1 MEKHNTAHT
10 ASGVATPL
18 LQHPDGPRI
27 DFDDWILK
35 IPGDQVQS
43 ASMPIGPLGLIELG
57 NTLIALG
64 RGLGGAL

>member
-1 MEKHNTAHT
+1 MTSIRNGSTPGK
-10 ASGVATPL
+10 VTPL

-27 DFDDWILK
+27 DFDDWALTITDDDDLR
-35 IPGDQVQS
+35 

-64 RGLGGAL
+64 RGLGGAV

>member
-1 MEKHNTAHT
+1 MGNNIAAET
-10 ASGVATPL
+10 SGIVTPL
-18 LQHPDGPRI
+18 FQHPDGPRL
-27 DFDDWILK
+27 DFDDWTLTIV
-35 IPGDQVQS
+35 DDDDRR

>member
-10 ASGVATPL
+10 ASGVVAPL
-18 LQHPDGPRI
+18 FQHPDGPRI
-27 DFDDWILK
+27 DFDDWVLTIT
-35 IPGDQVQS
+35 DADDRR
-43 ASMPIGPLGLIELG
+43 ASLPIGPLGLIELG

>member
-1 MEKHNTAHT
+1 MANRTT
-10 ASGVATPL
+10 VATPGIVAPL
-18 LQHPDGPRI
+18 FQHPDGPQL
-27 DFDDWILK
+27 DFDDWTLTIT
-35 IPGDQVQS
+35 DDEDRR

>member
-1 MEKHNTAHT
+1 MGNKTT
-10 ASGVATPL
+10 VATPGIVAPL
-18 LQHPDGPRI
+18 FQHPDGPRL
-27 DFDDWILK
+27 DFDDWVLSIT
-35 IPGDQVQS
+35 DDDDRR